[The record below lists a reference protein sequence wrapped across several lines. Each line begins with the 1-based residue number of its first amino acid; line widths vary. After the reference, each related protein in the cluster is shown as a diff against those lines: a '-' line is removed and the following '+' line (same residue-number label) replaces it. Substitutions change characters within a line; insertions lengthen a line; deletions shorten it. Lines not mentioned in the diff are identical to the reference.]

1 LIAAYSSSQVVFDL
15 DDQMKIPF
23 LRDEIRRSTE
33 EEGIRVRYGICHFFL
48 RYFHQNIPVPYIWMF
63 FLISNLISLCW

>member
-33 EEGIRVRYGICHFFL
+33 EEGIRVRYGISLFFL
-48 RYFHQNIPVPYIWMF
+48 RYFHQNIPVPYI
-63 FLISNLISLCW
+63 